1 MSTSKVLLL
10 TLVCTLVCLPL
21 ASSAQ
26 AKETP
31 VRIYDTAKQKLMHEN
46 RVLDGAGENGGG
58 SVARSQDMA
67 REREQRIA
75 AIHERYVF
83 ADIHAHPSRFHRGN
97 VERIG
102 ADEVAL
108 YQRGLIDLVVCNVST
123 DAAFQGGYVKPDGSD
138 VPRLRGNDVYPI
150 APGEAFAFT
159 LDRLA
164 RVQRTID
171 AGDAVHAASPE
182 AVLAAK
188 QRGRLSL
195 MPALEGADGL
205 ESSVENLRDLYGRG
219 VRLVQLMH
227 FVDNTLGSNQTPP
240 YDDDG
245 LSDVGRDIVREANRL
260 GMIVDLAHAN
270 TQTIVDAIEISSHPI
285 VFSHTGVKARLD
297 KDRHLEDEEIRAIA
311 GGGGV
316 IGIWPTADLET
327 IEEMVRHI
335 DHVKELVGIDHVA
348 IASDLRGMS
357 YIDAFGDEANF
368 RVIID
373 GLLDFGYTNDEVGKV
388 MGGNFFRVWQQVS
401 AARPEPLERG
411 SVNSVRWDR

>member
-1 MSTSKVLLL
+1 MWTNKFLLSP
-10 TLVCTLVCLPL
+10 LVCVLVCLPL
-21 ASSAQ
+21 SSSVQ
-26 AKETP
+26 AKEAP
-31 VRIYDTAKQKLMHEN
+31 VRIYETANQKLVHEN
-46 RVLDGAGENGGG
+46 WVHGAAGENGEG
-58 SVARSQDMA
+58 SVPRLQDMS

-83 ADIHAHPSRFHRGN
+83 ADIHAHPSRFHRAN

-102 ADEVAL
+102 AEEVAL
-108 YQRGLIDLVVCNVST
+108 YRRGLIDLVVCNVST
-123 DAAFQGGYVKPDGSD
+123 DAAFQGGYVKSDGSE

-171 AGDAVHAASPE
+171 AGDAVHASSPE

-188 QRGRLSL
+188 QSGRVSF

-205 ESSVENLRDLYGRG
+205 ESSVENLRDLYRRG

-240 YDDDG
+240 YDEGG

-260 GMIVDLAHAN
+260 GIVLDLAHAN

-297 KDRHLEDEEIRAIA
+297 KDRHLEDEEIRAIGA
-311 GGGGV
+311 DGGV

-335 DHVKELVGIDHVA
+335 DHVKRLVGIDHVA

-357 YIDAFGDEANF
+357 YLDAFGDEANF
-368 RVIID
+368 RAIID
-373 GLLDFGYTNDEVGKV
+373 GLLDFGYTDDEVGKA
-388 MGGNFFRVWQQVS
+388 MGGNFFRLWQEVS
-401 AARPEPLERG
+401 TAR
-411 SVNSVRWDR
+411 